1 MAACVVYGNQFNVG
15 GIKQLTS
22 SNYTTWSRDME
33 SLLRDSKLW
42 HLIESESEKSNSESN
57 NWKSKNKWAKE
68 LIKAHVDDSF
78 IDCFHKLTNKKNAK
92 QMWEALANHD
102 FQQDYNGSE
111 ALQRAT
117 TTEEKSKA
125 LDKISNEM
133 NSAPAEYANKMTT
146 DVVQKI
152 TDIIDE
158 ENNPSSL
165 KEKALQLFSDLVNSV
180 PPDNIVKF
188 LECAAKI
195 LAFYTAVPQSPQA
208 QLCVGI
214 LYTVA
219 RTSGSILHLLRETD
233 VKNCLAL
240 YMNLVSNVSPASL
253 AAAVRAGWTGLAA
266 FFRNQQMAIRV
277 FDHLPSDM
285 QKQFVD
291 VSLALIK
298 RASDRTTSVVSNCI
312 AVLNKLKDIS
322 TIVYFALKQ
331 QTSAWLASLFQMMT
345 NATEYAKEC
354 VKDTLEIM
362 RSFGDETVGKYIV
375 ENRDS
380 IDTNQLGTSYTYW
393 TSFRDYLG
401 DLLNWF
407 SVIVLIELEKIV
419 KGAVQFVQ
427 QNPELTAGVGAVTA
441 GVIFT
446 VCFPWAA
453 AAIAVGGAI
462 AASSNKK

>member
-1 MAACVVYGNQFNVG
+1 MNVHTNKIEEQHKQSDD
-15 GIKQLTS
+15 GIKRLTS

-42 HLIESESEKSNSESN
+42 HLIESEKSNSKSN
-57 NWKSKNKWAKE
+57 NWKRKNKWAKE
-68 LIKAHVDDSF
+68 LIEDNVDGSF
-78 IDCFHKLTNKKNAK
+78 IGCFRKLTNKKNAK

-165 KEKALQLFSDLVNSV
+165 KEKALKLYNKLVSNV
-180 PPDNIVKF
+180 TADNIVIF
-188 LECAAKI
+188 LTNASNI
-195 LAFYTAVPQSPQA
+195 LVFYATEVDQSPQA

-298 RASDRTTSVVSNCI
+298 KASDMATSVVSNCI

-331 QTSAWLASLFQMMT
+331 QTSAWLASFFKMMT
-345 NATEYAKEC
+345 NGVQYAKEC
-354 VKDTLEIM
+354 VKNTLEIM
-362 RSFGDETVGKYIV
+362 RSFGDATVGKYID

-380 IDTNQLGTSYTYW
+380 IDAKQLEKRYTNWKNFS
-393 TSFRDYLG
+393 DYFG
-401 DLLNWF
+401 DLLKWF
-407 SVIVLIELEKIV
+407 ADKVLSKLVNFLDDAFEFV
-419 KGAVQFVQ
+419 KE
-427 QNPELTAGVGAVTA
+427 NPFLTAGVVLGAL
-441 GVIFT
+441 F
-446 VCFPWAA
+446 
-453 AAIAVGGAI
+453 GGLALGSSK
-462 AASSNKK
+462 SSNNK

>member
-1 MAACVVYGNQFNVG
+1 MAACAVYEQQSDD
-15 GIKQLTS
+15 GIKRLTS

-42 HLIESESEKSNSESN
+42 HLIESENEKSNN
-57 NWKSKNKWAKE
+57 NNNVWKRQNKWAKE
-68 LIKAHVDDSF
+68 LIEEHVDDSF

-102 FQQDYNGSE
+102 FQLDDSSEIDKTHNEPGSE

-165 KEKALQLFSDLVNSV
+165 KEKALKLYNKLVSNV
-180 PPDNIVKF
+180 TADNIVIF
-188 LECAAKI
+188 LTNASNI
-195 LAFYTAVPQSPQA
+195 LVFYATEVDQSPQA

-331 QTSAWLASLFQMMT
+331 QTSAWLASFFKMMT
-345 NATEYAKEC
+345 NGVQYSKEC
-354 VKDTLEIM
+354 VKNTLEIM
-362 RSFGDETVGKYIV
+362 RSFGDATVGKYID

-380 IDTNQLGTSYTYW
+380 IDAKQLEKRYTNWKNFS
-393 TSFRDYLG
+393 DYFG
-401 DLLNWF
+401 DLLKWF
-407 SVIVLIELEKIV
+407 ADKVLSKLVNFLDDAFEFV
-419 KGAVQFVQ
+419 KE
-427 QNPELTAGVGAVTA
+427 NPFLTAGVVLGAL
-441 GVIFT
+441 F
-446 VCFPWAA
+446 
-453 AAIAVGGAI
+453 GGLALGSSK
-462 AASSNKK
+462 SSNNK

>member
-1 MAACVVYGNQFNVG
+1 MNVHTNKIEEQHKQSDD
-15 GIKQLTS
+15 GIKRLTS

-42 HLIESESEKSNSESN
+42 HLIESENEKPN
-57 NWKSKNKWAKE
+57 NNNNVWKRQNKWAKE
-68 LIKAHVDDSF
+68 LIEDNVDGSF
-78 IDCFHKLTNKKNAK
+78 IGCFRKLTNNKNAK
-92 QMWEALANHD
+92 QMWEVLANHD
-102 FQQDYNGSE
+102 FQQENASGSE
-111 ALQRAT
+111 ALQGAT
-117 TTEEKSKA
+117 TTEEKSRA
-125 LDKISNEM
+125 LDQMSNEM
-133 NSAPAEYANKMTT
+133 NSAPAEYANTIST

-180 PPDNIVKF
+180 TPENIVKF
-188 LECAAKI
+188 LKIAAHV
-195 LAFYTAVPQSPQA
+195 LAFYSNVVPQTPQA
-208 QLCVGI
+208 QLCVAI
-214 LYTVA
+214 LCTVA
-219 RTSGSILHLLRETD
+219 LSSGSILHLLRDTAD

-298 RASDRTTSVVSNCI
+298 KASDMATSVVSNCI

-331 QTSAWLASLFQMMT
+331 QTSAWLASFFKMMT
-345 NATEYAKEC
+345 NGVQYAKEC
-354 VKDTLEIM
+354 VKNTLEIM
-362 RSFGDETVGKYIV
+362 RSFGDATVGKYID

-380 IDTNQLGTSYTYW
+380 IDAKQLEKRYTNWKNFS
-393 TSFRDYLG
+393 DYFG
-401 DLLNWF
+401 DLLKWF
-407 SVIVLIELEKIV
+407 ADKVLSKLVNFLDDAFEFV
-419 KGAVQFVQ
+419 KE
-427 QNPELTAGVGAVTA
+427 NPFLTAGVVLGAL
-441 GVIFT
+441 F
-446 VCFPWAA
+446 
-453 AAIAVGGAI
+453 GGLALGSSK
-462 AASSNKK
+462 SSNNK

>member
-1 MAACVVYGNQFNVG
+1 MNVHTNKIEEQHKQSDD
-15 GIKQLTS
+15 GIKRLTS

-33 SLLRDSKLW
+33 SLLRDSNLW
-42 HLIESESEKSNSESN
+42 HLIERESEKSNSEN
-57 NWKSKNKWAKE
+57 NGWKRQNKWAKE
-68 LIKAHVDDSF
+68 LIEDNVDGSF
-78 IDCFHKLTNKKNAK
+78 IGCFRKLTNNKNAK
-92 QMWEALANHD
+92 QMWEVLANHD
-102 FQQDYNGSE
+102 FQQENASGSE
-111 ALQRAT
+111 ALQGAT
-117 TTEEKSKA
+117 TTEEKSRA
-125 LDKISNEM
+125 LDQMSNEM
-133 NSAPAEYANKMTT
+133 NSAPAEYANTIST

-180 PPDNIVKF
+180 TPENIVKF
-188 LECAAKI
+188 LKIAAQV
-195 LAFYTAVPQSPQA
+195 LAFYSNAVPPQA
-208 QLCVGI
+208 QLCVAI
-214 LYTVA
+214 LCTVA
-219 RTSGSILHLLRETD
+219 LSSGSILHLLRETD

-298 RASDRTTSVVSNCI
+298 KASDMATSVVSNCI

-331 QTSAWLASLFQMMT
+331 QTSAWLASFFKMMT
-345 NATEYAKEC
+345 NGVQYAKEC
-354 VKDTLEIM
+354 VKNTLEIM
-362 RSFGDETVGKYIV
+362 RSFGDATVGKYID

-380 IDTNQLGTSYTYW
+380 IDAKQLEKRYTNWKNFS
-393 TSFRDYLG
+393 DYFG
-401 DLLNWF
+401 DLLKWF
-407 SVIVLIELEKIV
+407 ADKVLSKLVNFLDDAFEFV
-419 KGAVQFVQ
+419 KE
-427 QNPELTAGVGAVTA
+427 NPFLTAGVVLGAL
-441 GVIFT
+441 F
-446 VCFPWAA
+446 
-453 AAIAVGGAI
+453 GGLALGSSK
-462 AASSNKK
+462 SSNNK

>member
-1 MAACVVYGNQFNVG
+1 MAACAVYEQQSDD
-15 GIKQLTS
+15 GIKLLTS

-33 SLLRDSKLW
+33 SLLRDSNLW
-42 HLIESESEKSNSESN
+42 HLIERESEKSNSEN
-57 NWKSKNKWAKE
+57 NGWKRQNKWAKE
-68 LIKAHVDDSF
+68 LIEDNVDGSF
-78 IDCFHKLTNKKNAK
+78 IGCFRKLTNNKNAK
-92 QMWEALANHD
+92 QMWEVLANHD
-102 FQQDYNGSE
+102 FQQENASGSE
-111 ALQRAT
+111 ALQGAT
-117 TTEEKSKA
+117 TTEEKSRA
-125 LDKISNEM
+125 LDQMSNEM

-165 KEKALQLFSDLVNSV
+165 KEKALQLFSDLVNSGA
-180 PPDNIVKF
+180 PDNIVKF

-331 QTSAWLASLFQMMT
+331 QTSAWLASFFKMMT
-345 NATEYAKEC
+345 NGVQYSKEC
-354 VKDTLEIM
+354 VKNTLEIM
-362 RSFGDETVGKYIV
+362 RSFGDATVGKYID

-380 IDTNQLGTSYTYW
+380 IDAKQLEKRYTNWKNFS
-393 TSFRDYLG
+393 DYFG
-401 DLLNWF
+401 DLLKWF
-407 SVIVLIELEKIV
+407 ADKVLSKLVNFLDDAFEFV
-419 KGAVQFVQ
+419 KE
-427 QNPELTAGVGAVTA
+427 NPFLTAGVVLGAL
-441 GVIFT
+441 F
-446 VCFPWAA
+446 
-453 AAIAVGGAI
+453 GGLALGSSK
-462 AASSNKK
+462 SSNNK

>member
-1 MAACVVYGNQFNVG
+1 MAACAVYEQQSDD
-15 GIKQLTS
+15 GIKLLTS

-42 HLIESESEKSNSESN
+42 HLIESEKSNSKSN
-57 NWKSKNKWAKE
+57 NWKRKNKWAKE
-68 LIKAHVDDSF
+68 LIEEHVDDSF

-180 PPDNIVKF
+180 TPDNIVKF